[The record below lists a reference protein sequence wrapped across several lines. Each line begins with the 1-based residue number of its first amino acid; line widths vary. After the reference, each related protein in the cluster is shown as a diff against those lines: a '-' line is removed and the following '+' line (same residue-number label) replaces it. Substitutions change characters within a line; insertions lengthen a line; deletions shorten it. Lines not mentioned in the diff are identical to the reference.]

1 MKVLQTGYQSMPPN
15 NRYYI
20 YVIRL
25 DDSILRLKKFRDA
38 NPDYQKGK
46 PCAYV
51 GQTYKQPDIR
61 FKEHISGY
69 RKDGEKRFS
78 TKAKRY
84 GRYLCRKQFKKENEA
99 CIYGRKNALKMEAK
113 KAAELRAK
121 GWAVWSK

>member
-1 MKVLQTGYQSMPPN
+1 MASEK
-15 NRYYI
+15 RYYI

-38 NPDYQKGK
+38 NPDYISGK

-51 GQTYKQPDIR
+51 GQSYKKPDIR

-69 RKDGEKRFS
+69 RKDGKKRFS

-84 GRYLCRKQFKKENEA
+84 GKNLCRKQFKKENDA
-99 CIYGRKNALKMEAK
+99 GIYGRQNALKMEAK
-113 KAAELRAK
+113 KAEELRAK
-121 GWAVWSK
+121 GWAVWYK

>member
-1 MKVLQTGYQSMPPN
+1 MQSK

-25 DDSILRLKKFRDA
+25 DDSILKVKKFREA
-38 NPDYQKGK
+38 NPDYRTGK

-51 GQTYKQPDIR
+51 GQSFKTPDVR

-69 RKDGEKRFS
+69 RKDGKKRFS
-78 TKAKRY
+78 NKAKKY
-84 GRYLCRKQFKKENEA
+84 GKYLCRKQFKKENDA
-99 CIYGRKNALKMEAK
+99 GIYSRATALKMEAK

-121 GWAVWSK
+121 GWAVWYN